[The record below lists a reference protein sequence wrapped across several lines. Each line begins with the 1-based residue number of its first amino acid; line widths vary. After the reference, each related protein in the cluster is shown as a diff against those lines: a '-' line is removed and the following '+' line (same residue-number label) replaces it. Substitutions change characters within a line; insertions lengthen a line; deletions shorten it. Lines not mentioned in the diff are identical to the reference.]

1 MCWQRKNKWYYKIN
15 LRIRKST
22 KGVKKVVN
30 TREIK
35 AQMQRKG
42 MTQVMLAQKLGI
54 NPSTLNRKINN
65 EKGDNLTVKEAVEMA
80 EALDFPRNEITDI
93 FFAS

>member
-1 MCWQRKNKWYYKIN
+1 M
-15 LRIRKST
+15 
-22 KGVKKVVN
+22 VN

-42 MTQVMLAQKLGI
+42 MTQVMLTQKLGI

-65 EKGDNLTVKEAVEMA
+65 ENGEKLTVKEAAEMA
-80 EALDFPRNEITDI
+80 EALEFPRNEITDI
-93 FFAS
+93 FFASQLS

>member
-1 MCWQRKNKWYYKIN
+1 M
-15 LRIRKST
+15 
-22 KGVKKVVN
+22 VN

-42 MTQVMLAQKLGI
+42 MTQVMLAQKMGI

-93 FFAS
+93 FFASRLA

>member
-1 MCWQRKNKWYYKIN
+1 
-15 LRIRKST
+15 
-22 KGVKKVVN
+22 
-30 TREIK
+30 
-35 AQMQRKG
+35 
-42 MTQVMLAQKLGI
+42 MLAQKMGI

>member
-1 MCWQRKNKWYYKIN
+1 M
-15 LRIRKST
+15 
-22 KGVKKVVN
+22 VN

-42 MTQVMLAQKLGI
+42 MTQAMLAQKLGI

-65 EKGDNLTVKEAVEMA
+65 EEGENLTVKEANEMA
-80 EALDFPRNEITDI
+80 IALEFPRNEITEI
-93 FFAS
+93 FFASQLA

>member
-1 MCWQRKNKWYYKIN
+1 M
-15 LRIRKST
+15 
-22 KGVKKVVN
+22 VN

-65 EKGDNLTVKEAVEMA
+65 KKGENLTVKEATEMA
-80 EALDFPRNEITDI
+80 ETLGFSRNEITNI
-93 FFAS
+93 FFTSQLT

>member
-1 MCWQRKNKWYYKIN
+1 M
-15 LRIRKST
+15 
-22 KGVKKVVN
+22 VN

-42 MTQVMLAQKLGI
+42 MTQVMLAQRLGI

-65 EKGDNLTVKEAVEMA
+65 TEGENLTVKEAAEMA
-80 EALDFPRNEITDI
+80 EALEFQRNEITNI
-93 FFAS
+93 FFASRLA

>member
-1 MCWQRKNKWYYKIN
+1 MI
-15 LRIRKST
+15 
-22 KGVKKVVN
+22 N

-42 MTQVMLAQKLGI
+42 MTQAMLAQRLGI

-65 EKGDNLTVKEAVEMA
+65 EEGENLTVKEANEIVA
-80 EALDFPRNEITDI
+80 ALDFPRNKITEI
-93 FFAS
+93 FFTIQLT

>member
-1 MCWQRKNKWYYKIN
+1 M
-15 LRIRKST
+15 
-22 KGVKKVVN
+22 VN

-65 EKGDNLTVKEAVEMA
+65 EKGDNLTVKEAVEMT

-93 FFAS
+93 FFASRLA

>member
-1 MCWQRKNKWYYKIN
+1 M
-15 LRIRKST
+15 
-22 KGVKKVVN
+22 VN

-42 MTQVMLAQKLGI
+42 MTQVTLAQKLGI

-65 EKGDNLTVKEAVEMA
+65 ESGENLTVKEAAEMA
-80 EALDFPRNEITDI
+80 ETLGFPRNEITNI